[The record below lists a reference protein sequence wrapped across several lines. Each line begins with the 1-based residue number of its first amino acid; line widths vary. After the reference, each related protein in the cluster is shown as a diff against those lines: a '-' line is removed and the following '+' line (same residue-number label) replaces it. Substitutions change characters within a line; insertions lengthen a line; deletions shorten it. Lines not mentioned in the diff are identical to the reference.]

1 MKAQTLVP
9 LAAAAAA
16 QLLVVGNIAAAFAF
30 QQKPPVETLVTVPVV
45 AEIEQV
51 ECVRQDP
58 VPYEPVTYQVPLDA
72 ELQSYTEKMCD
83 LYDVPLEL
91 AYAVMQV
98 ESGFTP
104 AAHSS
109 TGDYGLMQINSINA
123 GWLKDELGITDLLD
137 ARQNIQAGCYM
148 LGMYLSEYEG
158 NVNCALMAYN
168 LGATGAKKAWSAG
181 TYSTAYTDKVWN
193 AMVWLLEGERDV
205 SYSYASDYEIVT
217 KLKTFSDR
225 YGICLLV
232 VHHTRKMEAEDSF
245 DMISGTNGLLGAADG
260 AFIMQKK
267 RRTDNTALLD
277 IVGRDQSDQELTLE
291 FNRERCV
298 WEFQGAETELWKL
311 PPDPLLEA
319 VAKVLSPEQPEWS
332 GTPTELLER
341 LSGVSIQA
349 NILTRKL
356 NVSAD
361 RLYNDYG
368 IRYESRRTHEGRVVK
383 LTLENSGA

>member
-51 ECVRQDP
+51 ECIRQDP

-123 GWLKDELGITDLLD
+123 GWLKDKLGITDLLD
-137 ARQNIQAGCYM
+137 VLICPGLATANQFR
-148 LGMYLSEYEG
+148 
-158 NVNCALMAYN
+158 N
-168 LGATGAKKAWSAG
+168 LCTTDEIRLFAHDCRPPFEKRILFIATFRSLAK
-181 TYSTAYTDKVWN
+181 
-193 AMVWLLEGERDV
+193 
-205 SYSYASDYEIVT
+205 
-217 KLKTFSDR
+217 
-225 YGICLLV
+225 
-232 VHHTRKMEAEDSF
+232 H
-245 DMISGTNGLLGAADG
+245 MISSHSACSLSAIWPSAAISTI
-260 AFIMQKK
+260 ASRFAQK
-267 RRTDNTALLD
+267 R
-277 IVGRDQSDQELTLE
+277 
-291 FNRERCV
+291 
-298 WEFQGAETELWKL
+298 
-311 PPDPLLEA
+311 
-319 VAKVLSPEQPEWS
+319 
-332 GTPTELLER
+332 
-341 LSGVSIQA
+341 
-349 NILTRKL
+349 
-356 NVSAD
+356 
-361 RLYNDYG
+361 
-368 IRYESRRTHEGRVVK
+368 
-383 LTLENSGA
+383 

>member
-16 QLLVVGNIAAAFAF
+16 QLLVVGNIAAAFASR
-30 QQKPPVETLVTVPVV
+30 QKPPVETLVTVPVV

-123 GWLKDELGITDLLD
+123 GWLKDKLGITDLLD

-148 LGMYLSEYEG
+148 LGMYLGEYEG

-193 AMVWLLEGERDV
+193 AMVGLLEGERDV
-205 SYSYASDYEIVT
+205 S
-217 KLKTFSDR
+217 
-225 YGICLLV
+225 
-232 VHHTRKMEAEDSF
+232 
-245 DMISGTNGLLGAADG
+245 
-260 AFIMQKK
+260 
-267 RRTDNTALLD
+267 
-277 IVGRDQSDQELTLE
+277 
-291 FNRERCV
+291 
-298 WEFQGAETELWKL
+298 
-311 PPDPLLEA
+311 
-319 VAKVLSPEQPEWS
+319 
-332 GTPTELLER
+332 
-341 LSGVSIQA
+341 
-349 NILTRKL
+349 
-356 NVSAD
+356 
-361 RLYNDYG
+361 
-368 IRYESRRTHEGRVVK
+368 
-383 LTLENSGA
+383 

>member
-168 LGATGAKKAWSAG
+168 LGATGAKKAWSAKHG
-181 TYSTAYTDKVWN
+181 
-193 AMVWLLEGERDV
+193 
-205 SYSYASDYEIVT
+205 
-217 KLKTFSDR
+217 
-225 YGICLLV
+225 
-232 VHHTRKMEAEDSF
+232 
-245 DMISGTNGLLGAADG
+245 
-260 AFIMQKK
+260 
-267 RRTDNTALLD
+267 
-277 IVGRDQSDQELTLE
+277 
-291 FNRERCV
+291 
-298 WEFQGAETELWKL
+298 
-311 PPDPLLEA
+311 
-319 VAKVLSPEQPEWS
+319 
-332 GTPTELLER
+332 
-341 LSGVSIQA
+341 
-349 NILTRKL
+349 
-356 NVSAD
+356 
-361 RLYNDYG
+361 
-368 IRYESRRTHEGRVVK
+368 
-383 LTLENSGA
+383 

>member
-1 MKAQTLVP
+1 MTDNRKT
-9 LAAAAAA
+9 
-16 QLLVVGNIAAAFAF
+16 
-30 QQKPPVETLVTVPVV
+30 TVPGASVG
-45 AEIEQV
+45 A
-51 ECVRQDP
+51 
-58 VPYEPVTYQVPLDA
+58 DA
-72 ELQSYTEKMCD
+72 VQSSDKITTNIITNSDKQINLQAAKKSNNFGLNTVSMTE
-83 LYDVPLEL
+83 LYDTVYPPRKPIVNDLLYSGTYLFVGAPKVGKSFFMGQL
-91 AYAVMQV
+91 AYHVAM
-98 ESGFTP
+98 
-104 AAHSS
+104 
-109 TGDYGLMQINSINA
+109 GLPM
-123 GWLKDELGITDLLD
+123 W
-137 ARQNIQAGCYM
+137 
-148 LGMYLSEYEG
+148 EYEVHQG
-158 NVNCALMAYN
+158 TVLYLALEDDYARLQRRLSRMFGVEETSN
-168 LGATGAKKAWSAG
+168 LYFATQAKSVSEG
-181 TYSTAYTDKVWN
+181 LDQQ
-193 AMVWLLEGERDV
+193 LEGFIREHPDV
-205 SYSYASDYEIVT
+205 RLIIIDTLQKVREIGGDRYSYASDYEIVT

-277 IVGRDQSDQELTLE
+277 IVGRDQPDQEL
-291 FNRERCV
+291 
-298 WEFQGAETELWKL
+298 KL

-319 VAKVLSPEQPEWS
+319 VAKVLTPEQPEWS